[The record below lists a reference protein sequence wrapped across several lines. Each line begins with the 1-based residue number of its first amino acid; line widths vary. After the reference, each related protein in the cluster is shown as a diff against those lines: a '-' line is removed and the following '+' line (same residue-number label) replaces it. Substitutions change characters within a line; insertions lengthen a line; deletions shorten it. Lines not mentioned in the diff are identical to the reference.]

1 MSATL
6 RVAVH
11 SNTAF
16 VQVSG
21 RASFQ
26 NSEDL
31 KSFCTSALDNS
42 EIKTISINMSACE
55 GMDSTFMGILT
66 MISLTARQKSTPV
79 EMVNTTDY
87 CLELL
92 TQLGLKPMFDFV
104 EKDEEVETLEI
115 LDDSQDMTQEQHSV
129 NVLKA
134 HETLIE
140 VNEDNRSEF
149 QDIVNFLKADQSK

>member
-11 SNTAF
+11 SETAF

-31 KSFCTSALDNS
+31 KSFCTKALDNP
-42 EIKTISINMSACE
+42 EVKTVSINMAACE

-79 EMVNTTDY
+79 EMVNTTAY

-92 TQLGLKPMFDFV
+92 VQLGLKPMFDFV
-104 EKDEEVETLEI
+104 EREEELETMTVLDESKEV
-115 LDDSQDMTQEQHSV
+115 SQEQHST
-129 NVLKA
+129 NVLTA
-134 HETLIE
+134 HQTLIDVHE
-140 VNEDNRSEF
+140 ENRSEF
-149 QDIVNFLKADQSK
+149 QDIVNFLKDEQSK